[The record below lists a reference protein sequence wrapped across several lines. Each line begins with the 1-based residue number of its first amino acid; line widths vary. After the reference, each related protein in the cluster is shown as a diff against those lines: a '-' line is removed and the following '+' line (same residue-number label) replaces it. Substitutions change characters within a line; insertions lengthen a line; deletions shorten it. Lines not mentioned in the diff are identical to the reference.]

1 MMHYIRYSRIFILT
15 MENTNLT
22 LEQQFQ
28 MKLVEDSV
36 ERMNPQQMK
45 EMIVQLSQIIMMKD
59 NAVRAMA
66 RSEMFPA

>member
-1 MMHYIRYSRIFILT
+1 
-15 MENTNLT
+15 MEKSNLT

-28 MKLVEDSV
+28 MKLVENSV

-45 EMIVQLSQIIMMKD
+45 EMIVQLSQLIMMKD

-66 RSEMFPA
+66 KSEMFPA

>member
-1 MMHYIRYSRIFILT
+1 MDY
-15 MENTNLT
+15 TNLT

-36 ERMNPQQMK
+36 ERMNPQQMR
-45 EMIVQLSQIIMMKD
+45 EMIVHLSQIIMMKD
-59 NAVRAMA
+59 NAVKAMA

>member
-1 MMHYIRYSRIFILT
+1 
-15 MENTNLT
+15 MEHANLT

-36 ERMNPQQMK
+36 ERMAPQQMK
-45 EMIVQLSQIIMMKD
+45 EMIVHLSQIIMMKD
-59 NAVRAMA
+59 NAVKAMA

>member
-1 MMHYIRYSRIFILT
+1 
-15 MENTNLT
+15 MEHANLT

-36 ERMNPQQMK
+36 ERMDPQQMK
-45 EMIVQLSQIIMMKD
+45 EMIVHLSQIIMMKD
-59 NAVRAMA
+59 NAVKALA

>member
-1 MMHYIRYSRIFILT
+1 
-15 MENTNLT
+15 MEYTNLT

-36 ERMNPQQMK
+36 ERMNPQQMR
-45 EMIVQLSQIIMMKD
+45 EMIVHLSQIIMMKD
-59 NAVRAMA
+59 NAVKAMA

>member
-1 MMHYIRYSRIFILT
+1 
-15 MENTNLT
+15 MEQFNLT

-36 ERMNPQQMK
+36 EHMNSQQMK

>member
-1 MMHYIRYSRIFILT
+1 
-15 MENTNLT
+15 MEHANLT

-28 MKLVEDSV
+28 IKLVEDSV
-36 ERMNPQQMK
+36 ERMDPQQMK
-45 EMIVQLSQIIMMKD
+45 EMIVHLSQIIMMKD

>member
-1 MMHYIRYSRIFILT
+1 
-15 MENTNLT
+15 MEHANLT

-36 ERMNPQQMK
+36 ERMDPQQMR
-45 EMIVQLSQIIMMKD
+45 EMIVHLSQIIMMKD
-59 NAVRAMA
+59 NAVKAMA

>member
-1 MMHYIRYSRIFILT
+1 
-15 MENTNLT
+15 MERANLT

-36 ERMNPQQMK
+36 ERMDPQQMR
-45 EMIVQLSQIIMMKD
+45 EMIVHLSQIIMMKD

>member
-1 MMHYIRYSRIFILT
+1 
-15 MENTNLT
+15 MEQFNLT

-59 NAVRAMA
+59 NAVKAMA

>member
-1 MMHYIRYSRIFILT
+1 MHNIRYSRIFVI
-15 MENTNLT
+15 MEYTNLT

-36 ERMNPQQMK
+36 ERMNPQQMR
-45 EMIVQLSQIIMMKD
+45 EMIVHLSQIIMMKD
-59 NAVRAMA
+59 NAVKAMA

>member
-1 MMHYIRYSRIFILT
+1 
-15 MENTNLT
+15 MEYNNLT

-36 ERMNPQQMK
+36 KRMDPQQMQ
-45 EMIVQLSQIIMMKD
+45 EMIVHLSQIIMMKD
-59 NAVRAMA
+59 NAVKAMA

>member
-1 MMHYIRYSRIFILT
+1 
-15 MENTNLT
+15 MEHANLT

-36 ERMNPQQMK
+36 ERMDPQQMK
-45 EMIVQLSQIIMMKD
+45 EMIVHLSQIIMMKD
-59 NAVRAMA
+59 NAVKAMA

>member
-1 MMHYIRYSRIFILT
+1 
-15 MENTNLT
+15 MEHANLT

-36 ERMNPQQMK
+36 ERMAPQQMK
-45 EMIVQLSQIIMMKD
+45 EMIVHLSQIIMMKD
-59 NAVRAMA
+59 NAVKALA

>member
-1 MMHYIRYSRIFILT
+1 
-15 MENTNLT
+15 MEQFNLT

-45 EMIVQLSQIIMMKD
+45 EMIVQLSQLIMMKD

>member
-1 MMHYIRYSRIFILT
+1 
-15 MENTNLT
+15 MEQYNLT

-45 EMIVQLSQIIMMKD
+45 EMIVQLSQLIMMKD
-59 NAVRAMA
+59 NAVKAMA

>member
-1 MMHYIRYSRIFILT
+1 
-15 MENTNLT
+15 MEHANLT

-36 ERMNPQQMK
+36 ERMDPQQMK
-45 EMIVQLSQIIMMKD
+45 EMIVHLSQIIMMKD

-66 RSEMFPA
+66 RNEMFPA

>member
-1 MMHYIRYSRIFILT
+1 
-15 MENTNLT
+15 MEQFNLT

-45 EMIVQLSQIIMMKD
+45 EMIVQLSQLIMMKD
-59 NAVRAMA
+59 NAVKAMA

>member
-1 MMHYIRYSRIFILT
+1 
-15 MENTNLT
+15 MEHANLT

-36 ERMNPQQMK
+36 ERMNPQQMR
-45 EMIVQLSQIIMMKD
+45 EMIVHLSQIIMMKD

>member
-1 MMHYIRYSRIFILT
+1 
-15 MENTNLT
+15 MEHANLT

-36 ERMNPQQMK
+36 ERMDPQQMK
-45 EMIVQLSQIIMMKD
+45 EMIVHLSQIIMMKD

>member
-1 MMHYIRYSRIFILT
+1 
-15 MENTNLT
+15 MEYNNLT

-36 ERMNPQQMK
+36 KRMDPQQMR
-45 EMIVQLSQIIMMKD
+45 EMIVHLSQIIMMKD
-59 NAVRAMA
+59 NAVKAMA

>member
-1 MMHYIRYSRIFILT
+1 
-15 MENTNLT
+15 MEHANLT

-28 MKLVEDSV
+28 IKLVEDSV
-36 ERMNPQQMK
+36 ERMDSQQMK
-45 EMIVQLSQIIMMKD
+45 EMIVHLSQIIMMKD